1 MLERR
6 PSRCWFLAHEMHRRD
21 GTGTA
26 ANATGVAPATR
37 QINMLAASHQSRYA
51 SIALVAVVA
60 ADVDPLQSMPRPHP
74 APAVIVGGVAVVV
87 GRAEECKA
95 MEAVMEEVV
104 VMAEAVMEREMRKP
118 RRECSR
124 MRDRRTHEMAG
135 AEMRASAHAAEM
147 RGCAHTAEV
156 HASTHAAGTHASTHA
171 AGTHASARAT
181 GAHASAHAPAMHASS
196 HAATMPA
203 ATSVKGERR

>member
-51 SIALVAVVA
+51 SIALVVAVVA

-74 APAVIVGGVAVVV
+74 APAVVVGGIAVVV

-95 MEAVMEEVV
+95 VEAVMEEVV
-104 VMAEAVMEREMRKP
+104 MMEAVMEREM
-118 RRECSR
+118 
-124 MRDRRTHEMAG
+124 
-135 AEMRASAHAAEM
+135 
-147 RGCAHTAEV
+147 
-156 HASTHAAGTHASTHA
+156 
-171 AGTHASARAT
+171 
-181 GAHASAHAPAMHASS
+181 
-196 HAATMPA
+196 
-203 ATSVKGERR
+203 